1 MAEETEKKPKFILNK
16 QKNESV
22 PAQQSTDSEKKKV
35 VVVKKKPAQTSK
47 PAEKAD
53 GSKVTVEISAEDFFK
68 EEGLEFNDEKAS
80 KDGIKQIFNDN
91 GFTIDEE

>member
-22 PAQQSTDSEKKKV
+22 PAQQSTESEKKKV

-47 PAEKAD
+47 PADKGD
-53 GSKVTVEISAEDFFK
+53 GSKVTVKKVESQTA
-68 EEGLEFNDEKAS
+68 KA
-80 KDGIKQIFNDN
+80 
-91 GFTIDEE
+91 